1 MQQFTNRELE
11 VLKKAIRDR
20 KATYE
25 EYIDE
30 CDEILKKL
38 NNMQLEEVINEEEQ
52 METYDIKTLWKTM
65 TFNGGEITLRIKS
78 DNKWYPVIEIN
89 ADGVYYFFKIAKR
102 HNANITT
109 NGWVYNSDVEEIRLN
124 GQYIKVKEL
133 KSRYVYKSII

>member
-38 NNMQLEEVINEEEQ
+38 NNMQLEEEIDEEERV
-52 METYDIKTLWKTM
+52 EIYDIKTLWKTM

-102 HNANITT
+102 HNTNITT

-133 KSRYVYKSII
+133 KSRYVYK

>member
-1 MQQFTNRELE
+1 MQQFTNRELD

-124 GQYIKVKEL
+124 GKCIKVKEL
-133 KSRYVYKSII
+133 KSRYVYK

>member
-1 MQQFTNRELE
+1 MEQFTIRELE

-38 NNMQLEEVINEEEQ
+38 NNMQLEKEINEEEVV
-52 METYDIKTLWKTM
+52 ETYDIKTLWKTM
-65 TFNGGEITLRIKS
+65 TFNGGEITLRIKG

-109 NGWVYNSDVEEIRLN
+109 NGWVYNSDVEGIRLN
-124 GQYIKVKEL
+124 GKCIKVNEL
-133 KSRYVYKSII
+133 KSRYVYK

>member
-1 MQQFTNRELE
+1 MEQFTNRELE

-124 GQYIKVKEL
+124 GKYIKVKEL
-133 KSRYVYKSII
+133 KSRYVYK

>member
-1 MQQFTNRELE
+1 MQQFTNRELD

-109 NGWVYNSDVEEIRLN
+109 NGWVYNSDVEEVRLN

-133 KSRYVYKSII
+133 KSRYVYK

>member
-1 MQQFTNRELE
+1 MQQFTNRELD

-38 NNMQLEEVINEEEQ
+38 NNMQLEEVINEEKRV
-52 METYDIKTLWKTM
+52 ETYDIKTLWKTM

-124 GQYIKVKEL
+124 GQYIKVNEL
-133 KSRYVYKSII
+133 KSRYVYK

>member
-1 MQQFTNRELE
+1 MQQFTNRELD

-38 NNMQLEEVINEEEQ
+38 NNMQLEEVINEEKRV
-52 METYDIKTLWKTM
+52 ETYDIKTLWKTM

-89 ADGVYYFFKIAKR
+89 ADGVYYFFKISKR

-124 GQYIKVKEL
+124 GQYIKVKE
-133 KSRYVYKSII
+133 

>member
-1 MQQFTNRELE
+1 MQQFTNRELD

-38 NNMQLEEVINEEEQ
+38 NNMQLEEEIDEEEIV
-52 METYDIKTLWKTM
+52 EIYDIKTLWKTM

-124 GQYIKVKEL
+124 GQCIKVNEL
-133 KSRYVYKSII
+133 KSRYIYK

>member
-124 GQYIKVKEL
+124 GQCIKVNEL
-133 KSRYVYKSII
+133 KSRYVYK

>member
-1 MQQFTNRELE
+1 MEQFTIRELE

-25 EYIDE
+25 EYINE

-89 ADGVYYFFKIAKR
+89 ADGVYYFFRIAKR
-102 HNANITT
+102 HNDNITT

-124 GQYIKVKEL
+124 GQCIKVNEL
-133 KSRYVYKSII
+133 KSRYIYK

>member
-52 METYDIKTLWKTM
+52 MEMYDIKTLWKIM

-89 ADGVYYFFKIAKR
+89 ADGVYYFFKISKR

-124 GQYIKVKEL
+124 GQCIKVNEL
-133 KSRYVYKSII
+133 KSRYIYK